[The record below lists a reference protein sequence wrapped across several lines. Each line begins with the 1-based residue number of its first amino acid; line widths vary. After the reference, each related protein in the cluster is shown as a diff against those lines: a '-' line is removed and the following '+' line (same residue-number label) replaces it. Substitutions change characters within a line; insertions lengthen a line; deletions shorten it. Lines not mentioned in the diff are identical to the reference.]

1 MPPKARITKNMVI
14 EAAFE
19 TVREAGAESINARTI
34 AQKLSCSTQP
44 VMYHFKTME
53 QLKRAVYTKSG
64 WYHTEYLMRLREPGE
79 NVMLGIGLNYIRFA
93 MEEPHLFR
101 FLFQSDV
108 FHGSTL
114 PEMTDAREL
123 TPVLSAIQA
132 EMGGGSIEQA
142 KEIFLTIFLFAHGY
156 ASIIANNSLEYDE
169 ELIKAHLE
177 RAFHG
182 AVLAARKDTK

>member
-64 WYHTEYLMRLREPGE
+64 W
-79 NVMLGIGLNYIRFA
+79 
-93 MEEPHLFR
+93 
-101 FLFQSDV
+101 
-108 FHGSTL
+108 
-114 PEMTDAREL
+114 
-123 TPVLSAIQA
+123 
-132 EMGGGSIEQA
+132 
-142 KEIFLTIFLFAHGY
+142 
-156 ASIIANNSLEYDE
+156 
-169 ELIKAHLE
+169 
-177 RAFHG
+177 
-182 AVLAARKDTK
+182 